1 VSKGKMTGGVWPVCA
16 CPDPSACN
24 KRAPHRTWSWRLT
37 LSVDPLTGRRPRPS
51 GSGLPTKAAAI
62 IAYQSAATDY
72 RSGRRT
78 DDSGHTVAWLLTW
91 WLEQKRLRR
100 PAYSPNTIANYET
113 GVELWSGLIGHIRLK
128 DLEYKHINNA
138 LAYLG
143 RRKDVSER
151 PPGRHGQWKAQL
163 TVSTLRRHQSVIRNA
178 LNYALREGWVTKNVA
193 TGTMAAIGDSTAWD
207 GAVDDDDAEWD
218 QDIVEAID
226 IRWGPS
232 ETAAFLDSLVGH
244 KWEALYTQYV
254 YSAARRS
261 EWLGASW
268 KARKHGGLSVRWR
281 CLVLRGKEKTAICP
295 SCKQEHH
302 GRKLHPRTKSKRGER
317 WIPLPKEAQD
327 VLDWHY
333 LAQQDLKRR
342 MGTAFSDH
350 NLIFCEDDG
359 TPIHPNQ
366 VSDEF
371 ERLLKAAG
379 LPLIRLHDLRH
390 NAASLFLAAGIPV
403 EVVAKMTGHDVKVLR
418 DVYHS
423 LNPEMAGAQFQA
435 ANDTVTRLRGQR
447 SVLSA

>member
-1 VSKGKMTGGVWPVCA
+1 VSKGKMTDSVWPVCA
-16 CPDPSACN
+16 CADPSACTR
-24 KRAPHRTWSWRLT
+24 RAPHRTWSWRLT
-37 LSVDPLTGRRPRPS
+37 LPVNPLTGRRPRPS
-51 GSGLPTKAAAI
+51 GSGLPTKSAAI

-78 DDSGHTVAWLLTW
+78 DDGGQTVARLMTW
-91 WLEQKRLRR
+91 WLEQKRMRR

-113 GVELWSGLIGHIRLK
+113 GAELWSELLGQIRLK

-151 PPGRHGQWKAQL
+151 PLGRHGQWKAQL

-178 LNYALREGWVTKNVA
+178 LNYAMREGWVTKNVA

-232 ETAAFLDSLVGH
+232 DTATFLDTLIGH
-244 KWEALYTQYV
+244 KWEALFTQYV

-281 CLVLRGKEKTAICP
+281 CLVLRGKEKTAVCP
-295 SCKQEHH
+295 SCKQEHY

-317 WIPLPKEAQD
+317 WIPLPREAQE

-342 MGTAFSDH
+342 MGSAFNDH

-371 ERLLKAAG
+371 ERLVKAAG
-379 LPLIRLHDLRH
+379 LPVIRLHDLRH

-435 ANDTVTRLRGQR
+435 ANDTVTRLRGHC
-447 SVLSA
+447 SALTA